1 MIKHVQRFFANRTI
15 AGMRTLRASVFAV
28 TSFAV
33 LAVSI
38 GCSKSD
44 APSSGG
50 GAAATTAVSS
60 ATTTSAL
67 LPTTYNKAQF
77 PAKGTRPVT
86 TTAKRGGS
94 GPTRPSNLSKKL
106 SERGTD
112 RESRTPATVDM
123 VDCNAAVD
131 NAAEC
136 DGDKMFYC
144 DDQQLWQV
152 DCNAEAQHG
161 GVASGG
167 CFEAETFTE
176 CLGCDV
182 TADGSQACCDFE
194 MTVCCDKDGSCYSP
208 K

>member
-1 MIKHVQRFFANRTI
+1 MIKHVQRFFANRSI
-15 AGMRTLRASVFAV
+15 ASMRTLRASLFAI
-28 TSFAV
+28 TSFAA

-38 GCSKSD
+38 GCSKSE

-50 GAAATTAVSS
+50 AAATSTAVSS

-94 GPTRPSNLSKKL
+94 GATRPSATSKKL

-112 RESRTPATVDM
+112 RESRQPATVDM
-123 VDCNAAVD
+123 VDCNAAPD

-136 DGDKMFYC
+136 DGDKLYYC
-144 DDQQLWQV
+144 DDKQLWQV
-152 DCNAEAQHG
+152 DCNTEAKQG

-176 CLGCDV
+176 CLGCDA

>member
-1 MIKHVQRFFANRTI
+1 MIKHVQGFFANRSI
-15 AGMRTLRASVFAV
+15 AAMRTLRVS
-28 TSFAV
+28 SFAISSFAA
-33 LAVSI
+33 LAISI

-44 APSSGG
+44 APPSG
-50 GAAATTAVSS
+50 GAATASS

-67 LPTTYNKAQF
+67 LPTTYSKALF
-77 PAKGTRPVT
+77 PAKGTHPVT

-94 GPTRPSNLSKKL
+94 GPTRPSNLSKRL

-112 RESRTPATVDM
+112 RQMRVPATVDI

-136 DGDKMFYC
+136 DGDNMYYC
-144 DDQQLWQV
+144 DDQQLWKV

-161 GVASGG
+161 GVAGGG

-176 CLGCDV
+176 CLGCD
-182 TADGSQACCDFE
+182 TAADGSQACCDFE